1 MFIYSIKISKSKH
14 TINCIDQ
21 YNSSMYI
28 YFILYILVEGPNPL
42 PARLA
47 PGPNAFPPIRKAEPS
62 LE

>member
-1 MFIYSIKISKSKH
+1 
-14 TINCIDQ
+14 
-21 YNSSMYI
+21 MYI